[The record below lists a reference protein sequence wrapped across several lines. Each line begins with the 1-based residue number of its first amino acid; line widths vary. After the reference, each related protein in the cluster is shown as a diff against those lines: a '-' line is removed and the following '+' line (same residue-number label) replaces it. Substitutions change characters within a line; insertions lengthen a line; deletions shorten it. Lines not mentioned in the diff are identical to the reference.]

1 MISSTN
7 RRSLLAGA
15 GALTSGVLAGG
26 RALGQEPRK
35 VGYAIVGLGG
45 YANVIMPRFAECR
58 HSRLTALV
66 SGDPAKARRIAAE
79 YGVPERNIYD
89 YGNFDRIRDNPD
101 VDIVYVILPVAL
113 HHEYTLR
120 AAAAGKHVLC
130 EKPMAMNAREAAE
143 MIAACRAANVK
154 LMIGYR
160 SWFESHNREAMRM
173 TQAGELGPL
182 RLVTSQH
189 GFNIGDPDQ
198 WRLDPGLSGGGSMM
212 DIGIYSLQSAR
223 YLTGEEP
230 VEVAAF

>member
-1 MISSTN
+1 MNLLAN

-26 RALGQEPRK
+26 RALGQESRK
-35 VGYAIVGLGG
+35 LGYAVVGLGG

-58 HSRLTALV
+58 RSRLTALV

-120 AAAAGKHVLC
+120 AAAAGKHVL
-130 EKPMAMNAREAAE
+130 
-143 MIAACRAANVK
+143 
-154 LMIGYR
+154 
-160 SWFESHNREAMRM
+160 
-173 TQAGELGPL
+173 
-182 RLVTSQH
+182 
-189 GFNIGDPDQ
+189 
-198 WRLDPGLSGGGSMM
+198 
-212 DIGIYSLQSAR
+212 
-223 YLTGEEP
+223 
-230 VEVAAF
+230 

>member
-1 MISSTN
+1 MSLPTN
-7 RRSLLAGA
+7 RRSVLAGA
-15 GALTSGVLAGG
+15 GALTGSLIAGG

-35 VGYAIVGLGG
+35 LGYAIVGLGG
-45 YANVIMPRFAECR
+45 YANIIMPRFAECR

-89 YGNFDRIRDNPD
+89 YANFDRIRDNPE

-130 EKPMAMNAREAAE
+130 EKPMAMNAGEAAE
-143 MIAACRAANVK
+143 MIAACDAANVK

-173 TQAGELGPL
+173 TGAGELGPGVIAQAETQ
-182 RLVTSQH
+182 RVVRVRH
-189 GFNIGDPDQ
+189 GAASNQGPQ
-198 WRLDPGLSGGGSMM
+198 PRAGPGAG
-212 DIGIYSLQSAR
+212 R
-223 YLTGEEP
+223 
-230 VEVAAF
+230 